1 MEAGLIL
8 IVDDEMS
15 IRRALHTTLCKL
27 GFSIV
32 EAARGE
38 EALALVRTV
47 QFDAV
52 LLDIN
57 MPGMS
62 GIETC
67 KTIRRLLPRMP
78 ILMLSIRDSEEDKV
92 EALDGGADDYI
103 TKPFQLRE
111 LTARIRAA
119 MRWRDLSVP
128 QDCETTPVL
137 HVGDIE
143 LDPARRMVK
152 KANRFVHLTPKEF
165 ELTRQLM
172 ICAGRP
178 VAHARLLQSVWG
190 PEYVNELEYLRT
202 LMHQLRKKLEDDPS
216 HPRYLLTDLHF
227 GYRFG
232 Q

>member
-1 MEAGLIL
+1 L

-15 IRRALHTTLCKL
+15 IRRALHTTLSKL
-27 GFSIV
+27 GFSTV

-38 EALALVRTV
+38 EALSLVHTV

-57 MPGMS
+57 IPGMS

-67 KTIRRLLPRMP
+67 KTIRRLLPRIR
-78 ILMLSIRDSEEDKV
+78 ILMLTVRDSEEDKV

-119 MRWRDLSVP
+119 MRWRDLSAPRDREV
-128 QDCETTPVL
+128 TPVL

-143 LDPARRMVK
+143 LDPAPYREKGESLPAPHSKGVRTNTT
-152 KANRFVHLTPKEF
+152 AYDLYWRADP
-165 ELTRQLM
+165 
-172 ICAGRP
+172 
-178 VAHARLLQSVWG
+178 AHATLTVRLG
-190 PEYVNELEYLRT
+190 T
-202 LMHQLRKKLEDDPS
+202 
-216 HPRYLLTDLHF
+216 
-227 GYRFG
+227 
-232 Q
+232 